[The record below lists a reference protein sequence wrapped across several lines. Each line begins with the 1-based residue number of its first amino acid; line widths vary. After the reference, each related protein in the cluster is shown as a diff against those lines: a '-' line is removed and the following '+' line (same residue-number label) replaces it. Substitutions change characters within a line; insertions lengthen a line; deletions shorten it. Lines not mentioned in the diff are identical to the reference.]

1 MTETPLPH
9 ARLNRLR
16 QTHPTRSEKC
26 GIHQQEH
33 KHAPRAFT
41 ATVRQFALSG
51 QALSQAVEPCH
62 HNSYRRCTQSKGI
75 ADVAHHGLQT
85 LPVRRWRTSQ
95 PAKSLHS
102 HHPAS
107 KNPAQPT
114 IGTLAYVLRIS
125 RTFTAIASPPCHH
138 FFAAEW
144 RYTTLQRIPIARITS
159 TTKFHKKGSTMPIN
173 FMPRGRTA
181 FDENTG
187 ITIGHPRMYPET
199 KIDGAINVE
208 YEYTIY
214 RDEEIIGA
222 LVIQGTETTTEE
234 NGNRK
239 YTYTLEIVKK
249 TTIERIFKLKQR
261 IENKDDDFVFIS
273 NMAQGM
279 VNVFVNIEGSTF
291 AQRNLAITTHDAL
304 VRSGVTIP
312 DYAHASPDGVIVLAE
327 SHTPAN
333 FAKDPQP

>member
-1 MTETPLPH
+1 
-9 ARLNRLR
+9 
-16 QTHPTRSEKC
+16 
-26 GIHQQEH
+26 
-33 KHAPRAFT
+33 
-41 ATVRQFALSG
+41 
-51 QALSQAVEPCH
+51 
-62 HNSYRRCTQSKGI
+62 
-75 ADVAHHGLQT
+75 
-85 LPVRRWRTSQ
+85 
-95 PAKSLHS
+95 
-102 HHPAS
+102 
-107 KNPAQPT
+107 
-114 IGTLAYVLRIS
+114 VLRIS

-144 RYTTLQRIPIARITS
+144 RYTTPQRIPIARITS

-187 ITIGHPRMYPET
+187 ITIGHPRMYPEK

-249 TTIERIFKLKQR
+249 TTIDRIFKLKQR

-312 DYAHASPDGVIVLAE
+312 DYAYTSPDGVIVLAE